1 LEFKEKLMPQKG
13 KHRPPHR
20 KEKKQRVAQAPAPA
34 QTQPAQTQ
42 SPTSIPSPVKVARTA
57 TLQSAAAF
65 TQARFPFIGAELK
78 LIGSIAAALII
89 VLVILAIVLPP
100 LLP

>member
-1 LEFKEKLMPQKG
+1 MPQKG

-20 KEKKQRVAQAPAPA
+20 QEKKQRTAPVAPA
-34 QTQPAQTQ
+34 QTQQ
-42 SPTSIPSPVKVARTA
+42 SPIQTPTPRVTPVKVGVRSGTP
-57 TLQSAAAF
+57 QSAAAF

-78 LIGSIAAALII
+78 LIGIIALALII
-89 VLVILAIVLPP
+89 VLIVLAIVLPP